1 VEVAVSLMV
10 VNIVTLLNTGKVVVL
25 VTVTVDS
32 THLTQTVL
40 TKALACFTKL
50 LSAAFLASVV
60 VAAGAFV
67 VVEVAFTTRLAF
79 ALAVT
84 VMVTVGA
91 VSLAHHYQ

>member
-1 VEVAVSLMV
+1 
-10 VNIVTLLNTGKVVVL
+10 
-25 VTVTVDS
+25 
-32 THLTQTVL
+32 
-40 TKALACFTKL
+40 
-50 LSAAFLASVV
+50 